1 MQPGSDPRGR
11 RTKEE
16 PHALLGRSRRVER
29 KFVGRGAD
37 LARVGQLLAEGAP
50 LVTLTGAAG
59 IGKTALAA
67 RLAGKLADPAQDE
80 PLRVGFCD
88 LEGARGAAGIRAA
101 VARAIGVPEPEG
113 AGEHELRERMV
124 RSLVAFGPALLV
136 LDPFEHVVEHVD
148 ATVGA
153 WLTSVPELQ
162 LLVTSRERLRIPG
175 EVVHE
180 LTPLSLPERDDLA
193 GSEAVALWMER
204 VREVVPSYD
213 PTPDEVPVVARLV
226 RELDGLPLAIE
237 LAAARFGTLTPA
249 ELLERLERRIDVLRR
264 RDKAGGRQSTLRDA
278 IDWSWGLL
286 EPWEQEAFAQCA
298 VFHGRIGA
306 DAAEGVLDPG
316 GEDAL
321 EALQALRDKS
331 LLIHARHDDGKGELG
346 LTMYRSVRKYAEE
359 RLMASEGR
367 AAAFERHTRYFLG
380 YAERG
385 AALTRKDPSA
395 AARRLLVERENLL
408 AVVRRGLASS
418 APKEVEAALRIL
430 VALEEPRW
438 HDGSPSAHLLWLDE
452 ALAHPSAAEVDPRV
466 RGHAL
471 IARGRVAWR
480 AARLD
485 VSERDFHE
493 AVALAVR
500 ANDVSLESLARRFLA
515 LVLLLRGRFEES
527 RSAADH
533 ALRLAIEVG
542 DRRLEGLAYAML
554 GFVARL
560 RGEQPRARML
570 VEQALERFREV
581 GEAPFELSMRL
592 ELMYVHLDAGELD
605 AARAYAAQAL
615 AHAHALGLAPP
626 PRLLLGLGHAA
637 LEAGDPSE
645 ASLRYREARDAARAT
660 GEHTLE
666 VAALA
671 CGAVVLF
678 EQGRPLEARL
688 ELRETLP
695 RVRALGRH
703 VYSGLVTVVS
713 SVLEAAVGH
722 LDEARELLAAAEHD
736 LDAGT
741 DTHLPALEICRGFLD
756 LAEAQRART
765 NGDDGAAAE
774 LESGAHRRL
783 GAVLATANGGGG
795 LWVTE
800 LRVLAR
806 LLGSA
811 LATHASPAPAAPT
824 APRVLRIDA
833 TGRWFEPPS
842 GPRVACA
849 NRPVMRRLLVALA
862 RAHLAAPAG
871 PSSFE
876 QLIEIGWP
884 GERILADA
892 ARNRLHVMLTRMR
905 DLGLREVLLGNDLG
919 YFFSPDLSIDF
930 C

>member
-1 MQPGSDPRGR
+1 MGAPKQERALRGR
-11 RTKEE
+11 PR
-16 PHALLGRSRRVER
+16 LGER
-29 KFVGRGAD
+29 GFVGRGAD
-37 LARVGQLLAEGAP
+37 LARVGQLIAEGAP
-50 LVTLTGAAG
+50 LVTLTGTAG

-67 RLAGKLADPAQDE
+67 RLAAMLEDPSQDE

-101 VARAIGVPEPEG
+101 VARAIGVPDPEG
-113 AGEHELRERMV
+113 AFEHEWMERMV
-124 RSLVAFGPALLV
+124 RSLAAFGPALLV
-136 LDPFEHVVEHVD
+136 LDHFEHVVEHAD

-153 WLTSVPELQ
+153 WLACVPELQ

-175 EVVHE
+175 EVVHD
-180 LTPLSLPERDDLA
+180 LAPLSLPERNDLA
-193 GSEAVALWMER
+193 GSEAVELWIAR
-204 VREVVPSYD
+204 VREVYPSYD
-213 PTPDEVPVVARLV
+213 PTPADAPVVVRLV

-249 ELLERLERRIDVLRR
+249 ELLERLERRIDVLGRR
-264 RDKAGGRQSTLRDA
+264 GKAGGRQSTLRDA

-286 EPWEQEAFAQCA
+286 PPWEQEAFAQCA
-298 VFHGRIGA
+298 VFHGRISV
-306 DAAEGVLDPG
+306 DAAEAVLDPG
-316 GEDAL
+316 GDDAL
-321 EALQALRDKS
+321 EALQGLRDKS
-331 LLIHARHDDGKGELG
+331 LLSHARYDDHKCETG
-346 LTMYRSVRKYAEE
+346 LTMYLSVRKYAEE
-359 RLMASEGR
+359 KLAASEGR
-367 AAAFERHTRYFLG
+367 TAVFERHTRYFLA
-380 YAERG
+380 YAERC
-385 AALTRKDPSA
+385 AALTRIDPSA

-408 AVVRRGLASS
+408 AVVRRGLSS
-418 APKEVEAALRIL
+418 SSPKDVEAALRIL

-452 ALAHPSAAEVDPRV
+452 ALAHPSVAEVDPRV

-480 AARLD
+480 VARLD
-485 VSERDFHE
+485 VSERDFDE

-500 ANDVSLESLARRFLA
+500 AKDASLESLARRFLA
-515 LVLLLRGRFEES
+515 LVLLLRGRFDES
-527 RSAADH
+527 RGAADH
-533 ALRLAIEVG
+533 ALRLAIDVG

-560 RGEQPRARML
+560 RGEQPRARRR
-570 VEQALERFREV
+570 VEQALERFRDV

-592 ELMYVHLDAGELD
+592 ELMYVHLDAGELE
-605 AARAYAAQAL
+605 AARAYAEQAL
-615 AHAHALGLAPP
+615 AHSQALGLAPP

-645 ASLRYREARDAARAT
+645 ASLRYRDARDVARAA

-666 VAALA
+666 VAAIA
-671 CGAVVLF
+671 CGAVTLF

-688 ELRETLP
+688 ELREALP
-695 RVRALGRH
+695 RVRTLGRH

-722 LDEARELLAAAEHD
+722 IDEARELLAAAERD
-736 LDAGT
+736 LDAGA
-741 DTHLPALEICRGFLD
+741 DTHLPALEICKGFLD

-765 NGDDGAAAE
+765 NGDGGAAAE
-774 LESGAHRRL
+774 LEGGAQRRL
-783 GAVLATANGGGG
+783 GAVLATANGAGSR
-795 LWVTE
+795 WVTE

-811 LATHASPAPAAPT
+811 LATHASPAPAAP
-824 APRVLRIDA
+824 RVLRLDA

-862 RAHLAAPAG
+862 QAHLAAPAR
-871 PSSFE
+871 PFSFE
-876 QLIEIGWP
+876 ELIEIGWP

>member
-1 MQPGSDPRGR
+1 MLRGR
-11 RTKEE
+11 PRL
-16 PHALLGRSRRVER
+16 AER
-29 KFVGRGAD
+29 GFVGRDAD
-37 LARVGQLLAEGAP
+37 LARVGQLIAEGAP
-50 LVTLTGAAG
+50 LVTLTGTAG

-67 RLAGKLADPAQDE
+67 RLAARLEDPSRDE

-113 AGEHELRERMV
+113 AGEHELTERMI
-124 RSLVAFGPALLV
+124 RSLAAFGPALLV
-136 LDPFEHVVEHVD
+136 LDHFEHVVEQAD

-153 WLTSVPELQ
+153 WLASIPELQ

-180 LTPLSLPERDDLA
+180 LAPLSLPEQDDLA
-193 GSEAVALWMER
+193 GSEAVALWIVR
-204 VREVVPSYD
+204 VREVYPSYD
-213 PTPDEVPVVARLV
+213 PTPADAPVVARLV

-249 ELLERLERRIDVLRR
+249 ELLERLERRIDVLGRR
-264 RDKAGGRQSTLRDA
+264 GKTAGRQSTLRDA

-286 EPWEQEAFAQCA
+286 APWEQEAFAQCA

-306 DAAEGVLDPG
+306 DAAEAVLDPG
-316 GEDAL
+316 GDAAL

-331 LLIHARHDDGKGELG
+331 LLIHTRYDDGIGEPG
-346 LTMYRSVRKYAEE
+346 LTMYLSVRKYAEE
-359 RLMASEGR
+359 RLAASEGR
-367 AAAFERHTRYFLG
+367 AAVFERHTRYFLA

-408 AVVRRGLASS
+408 AVVRRGLSS
-418 APKEVEAALRIL
+418 SSPKDVEAALRIL

-480 AARLD
+480 VARLD
-485 VSERDFHE
+485 VSERDFDE

-500 ANDVSLESLARRFLA
+500 AKDASLESLARRFLA
-515 LVLLLRGRFEES
+515 LVLLLRGRLDES
-527 RSAADH
+527 QSAAEH
-533 ALRLAIEVG
+533 ARRLAIDVG

-560 RGEQPRARML
+560 RGEQPRARQL
-570 VEQALERFREV
+570 VEQALERFRDV

-592 ELMYVHLDAGELD
+592 ELMYVHLDAGELE
-605 AARAYAAQAL
+605 AAHAYAEQAL
-615 AHAHALGLAPP
+615 AHARALGLAPP

-645 ASLRYREARDAARAT
+645 ASLRYREARDAARAA

-678 EQGRPLEARL
+678 EQGRALEARL

-695 RVRALGRH
+695 RLRMFGRH

-713 SVLEAAVGH
+713 SVIEAAVGH
-722 LDEARELLAAAEHD
+722 IDEARELLAAAERD
-736 LDAGT
+736 LDTGAEA
-741 DTHLPALEICRGFLD
+741 HLPALEICKGFLD

-765 NGDDGAAAE
+765 RGDSGAAAE
-774 LESGAHRRL
+774 LEGGAQRRL
-783 GAVLATANGGGG
+783 GAVLATANDAGAR
-795 LWVTE
+795 WVTE

-811 LATHASPAPAAPT
+811 LATHASPAPAAP
-824 APRVLRIDA
+824 RVLRLDA

-862 RAHLAAPAG
+862 RSHLAARSRPL
-871 PSSFE
+871 SFE

-905 DLGLREVLLGNDLG
+905 DLGLREVLVGNDLG
-919 YFFSPDLSIDF
+919 YFFSPDLSIEF